1 MNFARDLIMQVRE
14 LMDRHLDTLEIA
26 HRLHLDPT
34 DVQTIIDIINQILT

>member
-1 MNFARDLIMQVRE
+1 MFYARQLISQVRE